1 MRDNCPWDPEIT
13 PLTFRVDQLTFSNSI
28 DSDRFR
34 DLPQHRIVMKRSSD
48 IHGEAGDVTSMI
60 ITGMSPQHRT
70 FLPLLKS
77 PQMFLTASVST
88 SGCFPDVLMAANLT
102 YQLIS
107 NTGAATK
114 PFSASAA
121 DQTIEVVTLLLSEW
135 V

>member
-1 MRDNCPWDPEIT
+1 
-13 PLTFRVDQLTFSNSI
+13 
-28 DSDRFR
+28 
-34 DLPQHRIVMKRSSD
+34 MKRSCD
-48 IHGEAGDVTSMI
+48 IHGEAWDVTSMI

-88 SGCFPDVLMAANLT
+88 SECFSDVLMAANLT

-107 NTGAATK
+107 NNGTATR

-121 DQTIEVVTLLLSEW
+121 DQTIDVVTLLFSER